1 MRLFMTNL
9 DVQKKVKGKPF
20 GDGGGSD
27 LEVGSM
33 VLARYPSDKA
43 VYRARVEEMLAGEE
57 EDLFR

>member
-1 MRLFMTNL
+1 MFMTNL
-9 DVQKKVKGKPF
+9 PDVQKKVKGKPL

-33 VLARYPSDKA
+33 VLARYPVDKA

>member
-1 MRLFMTNL
+1 MTNL

-57 EDLFR
+57 DLFR